1 MQDLLFEQP
10 PHDLYHFE
18 RQARAAGYTFVAG
31 IDEVGRGPLAGPVI
45 AAAVILNPDA
55 PVEGV
60 NDSKKLTEQ
69 RRERLFEL
77 IMARALAVGVGQVDA
92 ATIDQINI
100 LQATRR
106 AMLAAV
112 QALSA
117 SPDLLLIDG
126 ITTIASPLPQ
136 QTIKQG
142 DSRSASIAA
151 ASIIAKVT
159 RDRMMG
165 AYDKLYPD
173 YGFLRHKGY
182 GSAVHLAALRQ
193 HGPCPIH
200 RMTFAGVKP

>member
-18 RQARAAGYTFVAG
+18 RQARAAGYAFVAG
-31 IDEVGRGPLAGPVI
+31 IDEAGRGPLAGPVV
-45 AAAVILNPDA
+45 AAAVILNPEA

-112 QALSA
+112 QALSS

-165 AYDKLYPD
+165 AYDELYPA

>member
-1 MQDLLFEQP
+1 MHDLLFELP

-18 RQARAAGYTFVAG
+18 RQARANGYMFVAG
-31 IDEVGRGPLAGPVI
+31 IDEAGRGPLAGPVV
-45 AAAVILNPDA
+45 AAAVILNPEA

-159 RDRMMG
+159 RDRMMS
-165 AYDKLYPD
+165 AYDELYPD

-182 GSAVHLAALRQ
+182 GSAAHLAALRQ

>member
-1 MQDLLFEQP
+1 MHDFLFEQP
-10 PHDLYHFE
+10 PHDLYRFE
-18 RQARAAGYTFVAG
+18 RQARANGYLFVAG
-31 IDEVGRGPLAGPVI
+31 IDEAGRGPLAGPVV
-45 AAAVILNPDA
+45 AAAVILSPEA

-77 IMARALAVGVGQVDA
+77 IMTRAFAVGVGQVDA

-136 QTIKQG
+136 QTLKQG

-159 RDRMMG
+159 RDRMMA
-165 AYDKLYPD
+165 AYDELYPA

-182 GSAVHLAALRQ
+182 GSAAHLDALRQ